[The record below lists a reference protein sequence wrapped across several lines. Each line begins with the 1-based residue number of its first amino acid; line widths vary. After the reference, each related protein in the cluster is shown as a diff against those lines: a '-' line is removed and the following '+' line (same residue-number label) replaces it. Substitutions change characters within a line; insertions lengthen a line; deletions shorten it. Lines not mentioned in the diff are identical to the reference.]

1 MSENKYIVS
10 IDTETTG
17 LDKFNDRIIQL
28 AMVKYRI
35 STQAILELSSK
46 SWYIKPTGEYEI
58 SESSQSVHGI
68 TQDVIDAEG
77 VSLESIIPE
86 IEDLLKEADILT
98 YNGVSFDIILL
109 QRELDRIGSKL
120 DLYSGRSFIDAFIIE
135 KTMNSHKLA
144 EVYKRYSGK
153 ELSDAHDA
161 LIDAKATVDV
171 YVYQV
176 MKYGKDAVSG
186 IVQDTTKD
194 VLTSPDDFVRRDDN
208 SNLVF
213 MKGKYR
219 LRKVVDI
226 CEQDPSYIK
235 FLFRGKDGKGIIT
248 DQTKHTII
256 EEYNRLHPK
265 N

>member
-35 STQAILELSSK
+35 SEREITELSSK

-58 SESSQSVHGI
+58 SESSQSIHGI
-68 TQDVIDAEG
+68 TQDVIDTEG
-77 VSLESIIPE
+77 VSLESIISE
-86 IEDLLKEADILT
+86 IEEMLKEADILT
-98 YNGVSFDIILL
+98 YNGISFDIIML
-109 QRELDRIGSKL
+109 QRELDRIRSKL

-135 KTMNSHKLA
+135 RTINSHKLSD
-144 EVYKRYSGK
+144 VYKRYSGE
-153 ELSDAHDA
+153 ELSNAHDA
-161 LIDAKATVDV
+161 LIDAKATADV
-171 YVYQV
+171 YVHQV
-176 MKYGKDAVSG
+176 MKYGKDVVSG
-186 IVQDTTKD
+186 IVQDTTRGI
-194 VLTSPDDFVRRDDN
+194 LTSPDEFVRLDDD

-226 CEQDPSYIK
+226 YLQDPGYIK

-248 DQTKHTII
+248 DQTKHTIM
-256 EEYNRLHPK
+256 EEYNRLYPK